1 MKNFKNITLAL
12 ITLISLNSC
21 SNDDDNNSTAEIVA
35 NANGNTQ
42 INFDAKLGT
51 ADFALNTTYTIADQ
65 SIQFDAF
72 RYWIS
77 DLKLVNDKN
86 ENYSVANSYFLME
99 ETTEI
104 KVQEGK
110 YTYPAR
116 KREAIDLTAVPSG
129 SYTKI
134 IFSVGVDAVHNDNMS
149 LQAGELSQLNGMTNV
164 SWMWHTSYIFS
175 AVKGKNLSKLTTEA
189 VKATMDSPAIPA
201 GTPVAIA
208 VETGLNTN
216 FRTVEITLPTAL
228 LVGTGKTAKL
238 NLNVDLLQIIKNID
252 LVATPKVS
260 AKTPELMTKVADNY
274 KNSVFTVK
282 SVE

>member
-1 MKNFKNITLAL
+1 MKNFKYITLAL

-21 SNDDDNNSTAEIVA
+21 SNDDDNDNTTEIVA
-35 NANGNTQ
+35 NVSGNTQ
-42 INFDAKLGT
+42 INFDAKVGT
-51 ADFALNTTYTIADQ
+51 ADFALNTPYTIAGQ
-65 SIQFDAF
+65 SLQFERL

-77 DLKLVNDKN
+77 DVKLVNAKN
-86 ENYSVANSYFLME
+86 ENYSVANSYFLIE
-99 ETTEI
+99 ETTDI

-110 YTYPAR
+110 YTYPAK
-116 KREAIDLTAVPSG
+116 KRETIDLNAVPSG

-134 IFSVGVDAVHNDNMS
+134 IFSVGIDAAHNDNMS

-175 AVKGKNLSKLTTEA
+175 ALTGKNLSQLTAE
-189 VKATMDSPAIPA
+189 IPA
-201 GTPVAIA
+201 TATKPAVPAAPVAIS

-228 LVGTGKTAKL
+228 VVNNGKTAKL
-238 NLNVDLLQIIKNID
+238 NLNVDLLQIIKDID
-252 LVATPKVS
+252 LVVNPKVS
-260 AKTPELMTKVADNY
+260 ASKPELMTKVADNY